1 MHARG
6 KLHRTYLPWG
16 QLNFLPE
23 KTSKRCLKAFFHR
36 GTRAAA
42 ELSADWFPGFRNQVH
57 FLDFLPSLSP
67 ASARETVFLDVPLA
81 LTPCG
86 YTGPKFG
93 SEQTLFGAHT
103 SRWFPC
109 KQGSGGTCVMGPH
122 VLFLLV
128 LSIRTRRKGSVENSN
143 WTPVTLVIL
152 ALTWTHLGLSSLSVR
167 LSGEVRVGC
176 RDAPRSP
183 GAVKIQIGSSVCV
196 GKSVQ
201 HWSQTCPRTV
211 WTQLCYLS
219 EVLIPISLSTSPSS
233 IASIRIMKMLESLD
247 SVAFSFHSLHWNEVF
262 VWFSLFF
269 FHQPCLENPLV
280 W

>member
-1 MHARG
+1 MHACG

-57 FLDFLPSLSP
+57 FLDFLPNLSP

-103 SRWFPC
+103 WHWFPRKQGRGGTSVTGPMFCFCWCFPSEPGEREVLKTAIELQWHWWFWHWPEHTWGSLPSLLGLVVRLGWDAGMLPGVQELWKSRWAAQC
-109 KQGSGGTCVMGPH
+109 AWERVS
-122 VLFLLV
+122 
-128 LSIRTRRKGSVENSN
+128 SIGLRHA
-143 WTPVTLVIL
+143 P
-152 ALTWTHLGLSSLSVR
+152 GLS
-167 LSGEVRVGC
+167 E
-176 RDAPRSP
+176 
-183 GAVKIQIGSSVCV
+183 
-196 GKSVQ
+196 
-201 HWSQTCPRTV
+201 H
-211 WTQLCYLS
+211 
-219 EVLIPISLSTSPSS
+219 
-233 IASIRIMKMLESLD
+233 
-247 SVAFSFHSLHWNEVF
+247 SFAT
-262 VWFSLFF
+262 
-269 FHQPCLENPLV
+269 
-280 W
+280 

>member
-1 MHARG
+1 MHACG
-6 KLHRTYLPWG
+6 KLHGAYLPWR

-57 FLDFLPSLSP
+57 FLDFLPNLSP

-81 LTPCG
+81 RTPCG

-93 SEQTLFGAHT
+93 SERTLFGVHT
-103 SRWFPC
+103 WHWFPR
-109 KQGSGGTCVMGPH
+109 KQGRGGTCVMGPH

-152 ALTWTHLGLSSLSVR
+152 ALTWTHLGLSSLSVLGLVVR
-167 LSGEVRVGC
+167 LGWDAGMLPGVQELWKSKWAAQCTWERVSSIGL
-176 RDAPRSP
+176 RHAP
-183 GAVKIQIGSSVCV
+183 G
-196 GKSVQ
+196 
-201 HWSQTCPRTV
+201 
-211 WTQLCYLS
+211 LS
-219 EVLIPISLSTSPSS
+219 EH
-233 IASIRIMKMLESLD
+233 
-247 SVAFSFHSLHWNEVF
+247 SFAT
-262 VWFSLFF
+262 
-269 FHQPCLENPLV
+269 
-280 W
+280 